1 MLKEKQPNNLVVS
14 NKTPVTN
21 KTNVNAKALLKKTNE
36 NLKNPVQ
43 INMQKKS
50 SILLPNSSIIS
61 SAKPKSII

>member
-1 MLKEKQPNNLVVS
+1 VLKEKQPNNLVVS